1 MPHTIFLTAITIQ
14 LREPLDRSLGVVTA
28 PVPGHNRSYSALPDN
43 FSLHRA
49 YLLLRTLGMRQ
60 IILLDDSNQPS
71 GILTR
76 KDLMGFAVEAK
87 LQESVSRRDSDSD
100 GTRDKSDKTIP
111 NGNKS
116 TLPMI
121 STTNVTTISNEQASI
136 GEQTTAEPSSSTI
149 GNLTATSNT
158 EAFQPTYRVI

>member
-1 MPHTIFLTAITIQ
+1 MVLVPHLSGLWTL
-14 LREPLDRSLGVVTA
+14 LLD
-28 PVPGHNRSYSALPDN
+28 HNCSYSALPDN

-100 GTRDKSDKTIP
+100 GTRNNKTIP

-136 GEQTTAEPSSSTI
+136 GEQANSTTTAQPSSSTI
-149 GNLTATSNT
+149 GNLTASNT

>member
-1 MPHTIFLTAITIQ
+1 MNWNTVCGTW
-14 LREPLDRSLGVVTA
+14 LDRSENQTTRLVLD
-28 PVPGHNRSYSALPDN
+28 HNCSFSALPDN

-100 GTRDKSDKTIP
+100 GTRDNKTIP

-136 GEQTTAEPSSSTI
+136 GEQPTAEPSSSTI
-149 GNLTATSNT
+149 GNLTASNT
-158 EAFQPTYRVI
+158 EAFQPTYRVIW

>member
-1 MPHTIFLTAITIQ
+1 MDEITT
-14 LREPLDRSLGVVTA
+14 PVLD
-28 PVPGHNRSYSALPDN
+28 HNRSYSALPDN

>member
-1 MPHTIFLTAITIQ
+1 MNEFTTLV
-14 LREPLDRSLGVVTA
+14 LDD
-28 PVPGHNRSYSALPDN
+28 NFSYSALPDN

-100 GTRDKSDKTIP
+100 GTRNKSDKTIP

-136 GEQTTAEPSSSTI
+136 GEQATTAQPSSSTI
-149 GNLTATSNT
+149 GNLTASNT

>member
-1 MPHTIFLTAITIQ
+1 MQFKA
-14 LREPLDRSLGVVTA
+14 PLDRSLDVITA
-28 PVPGHNRSYSALPDN
+28 LVPDHNRSYSALPDN

-136 GEQTTAEPSSSTI
+136 GEQATAEPSSSTI

>member
-1 MPHTIFLTAITIQ
+1 MVLVPHLTA
-14 LREPLDRSLGVVTA
+14 LRMTTLVLD
-28 PVPGHNRSYSALPDN
+28 HHCSYSALPDN

-100 GTRDKSDKTIP
+100 GTRNNKTIP

-136 GEQTTAEPSSSTI
+136 GEQANSTTTAQPSSSTI
-149 GNLTATSNT
+149 GNLTASNT

>member
-1 MPHTIFLTAITIQ
+1 
-14 LREPLDRSLGVVTA
+14 
-28 PVPGHNRSYSALPDN
+28 
-43 FSLHRA
+43 
-49 YLLLRTLGMRQ
+49 
-60 IILLDDSNQPS
+60 
-71 GILTR
+71 
-76 KDLMGFAVEAK
+76 MGFAVEAK

-100 GTRDKSDKTIP
+100 GTRDNKTIP

-136 GEQTTAEPSSSTI
+136 GEQATTAEPSSSTI
-149 GNLTATSNT
+149 GNLTASNT

>member
-1 MPHTIFLTAITIQ
+1 
-14 LREPLDRSLGVVTA
+14 
-28 PVPGHNRSYSALPDN
+28 
-43 FSLHRA
+43 
-49 YLLLRTLGMRQ
+49 MRQ

-100 GTRDKSDKTIP
+100 GTRNKSDKTIP

-136 GEQTTAEPSSSTI
+136 GEQATTAEPSSSTI
-149 GNLTATSNT
+149 GNLTASNT

>member
-1 MPHTIFLTAITIQ
+1 
-14 LREPLDRSLGVVTA
+14 
-28 PVPGHNRSYSALPDN
+28 
-43 FSLHRA
+43 
-49 YLLLRTLGMRQ
+49 MRQ

>member
-1 MPHTIFLTAITIQ
+1 
-14 LREPLDRSLGVVTA
+14 
-28 PVPGHNRSYSALPDN
+28 
-43 FSLHRA
+43 
-49 YLLLRTLGMRQ
+49 
-60 IILLDDSNQPS
+60 
-71 GILTR
+71 
-76 KDLMGFAVEAK
+76 MGFAVEAK

-100 GTRDKSDKTIP
+100 GTRNKSDKTIP

-136 GEQTTAEPSSSTI
+136 GEQANSTTTAQPSSSTI
-149 GNLTATSNT
+149 GNLTASNT